1 MREVFERYRGSYS
14 HHAQQVF
21 VVRCSKRQMQGCRR
35 SLPCPGFIQHPAS
48 NFSSQ
53 RLVLLTDSYPRLD
66 SLVLLNNVNL
76 ASGRSKLLDFPVSYP
91 SSLCTSEGLVGGRT
105 YLILQLFLLD
115 VSPTSPHLCN
125 VFLMIDSLFIFFI
138 ITMILIGDLTSQW
151 NPGRQDSANSSER
164 GNA

>member
-1 MREVFERYRGSYS
+1 M
-14 HHAQQVF
+14 QQETDGGMLME
-21 VVRCSKRQMQGCRR
+21 SAM
-35 SLPCPGFIQHPAS
+35 SGFIQHAES

-53 RLVLLTDSYPRLD
+53 RLVLLTNSYPRLA
-66 SLVLLNNVNL
+66 SLVLLSNITS
-76 ASGRSKLLDFPVSYP
+76 ASGRSKIPDFPVSYP
-91 SSLCTSEGLVGGRT
+91 SSSCTSEGLAGGRI

-115 VSPTSPHLCN
+115 DSPTSPHLCN
-125 VFLMIDSLFIFFI
+125 IFLMIDSLFIFFI